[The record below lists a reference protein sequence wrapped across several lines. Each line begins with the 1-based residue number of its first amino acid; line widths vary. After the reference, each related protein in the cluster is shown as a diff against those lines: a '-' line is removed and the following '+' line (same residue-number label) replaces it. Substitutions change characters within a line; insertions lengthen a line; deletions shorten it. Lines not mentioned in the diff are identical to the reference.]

1 MSSRPK
7 YRDLLAKV
15 PYYSLS
21 PLKEIRE
28 KQEILFGLV
37 SPPKKEPET
46 PPHLPL
52 SPEYTEVFSTPM
64 SVFTMVDIQD
74 SHIDSDKLTLPPPL
88 EDLEIVDHLAARI
101 AENDAILQ
109 SQYAA
114 IEYNQTQLEYY
125 ANAINDYAAIFN
137 YNQNA
142 VDAQIKKL
150 TELSQ
155 EITEKQ
161 AQLAS
166 LNTQITTMMTA
177 QLLSALTMPITY

>member
-1 MSSRPK
+1 MTSKLASYK
-7 YRDLLAKV
+7 DLRFKV
-15 PYYSLS
+15 PYYPLS

-28 KQEILFGLV
+28 KQELLFGLAE
-37 SPPKKEPET
+37 PPLKEEPET
-46 PPHLPL
+46 PPDD
-52 SPEYTEVFSTPM
+52 TEVFSTPM
-64 SVFTMVDIQD
+64 SVFTMVDID
-74 SHIDSDKLTLPPPL
+74 DTTIAVDELTLPPPVIPT
-88 EDLEIVDHLAARI
+88 DLEIVDHLAARI

-109 SQYAA
+109 SQYAT
-114 IEYNQTQLEYY
+114 IEYNHTQLEYY
-125 ANAINDYAAIFN
+125 ANTINDYAAIFN

-161 AQLAS
+161 AHLTS

-177 QLLSALTMPITY
+177 QLLSALTMPIAT

>member
-1 MSSRPK
+1 MSSK
-7 YRDLLAKV
+7 SLYKDLRTKV
-15 PYYSLS
+15 PYYLLS

-28 KQEILFGLV
+28 KQELLFGV
-37 SPPKKEPET
+37 APPPSPKED
-46 PPHLPL
+46 
-52 SPEYTEVFSTPM
+52 TEVFSTPM
-64 SVFTMVDIQD
+64 SVFTVVDM
-74 SHIDSDKLTLPPPL
+74 SDAQVDCDNLELPPPL
-88 EDLEIVDHLAARI
+88 TDLEIVDHRVAQI

-114 IEYNQTQLEYY
+114 IEYNQAHLNYY
-125 ANAINDYAAIFN
+125 TNAINDYATLYS
-137 YNQNA
+137 YNQTV

-166 LNTQITTMMTA
+166 LNTQITTMMAA
-177 QLLSALTMPITY
+177 QLLSALTIPIPT